1 MKLELNQ
8 TQALH
13 VNRHS
18 HQLAKCYAL
27 AGNKKHLQ
35 VCGIRSIFCNQNEG
49 SLTNS
54 VKSPGGCFQWQLPG
68 GQRPARGRATRTAER
83 AAVLGPVEPPQ
94 HGPRSHSAPPGA
106 SLPINSEHSQQREG
120 LTNATVPCTSILTE
134 QARGR
139 VSNERQSPRCARHHA
154 DWQQQQRQPGSTRS
168 GFIGLHTSVLR
179 KFQVTN
185 GDHCACGSHTFPH
198 IHKW

>member
-1 MKLELNQ
+1 MLCPGGEQ
-8 TQALH
+8 EAF
-13 VNRHS
+13 
-18 HQLAKCYAL
+18 
-27 AGNKKHLQ
+27 AGLWNKKHILQ
-35 VCGIRSIFCNQNEG
+35 PKRRLSHQFRQVARRLFSA
-49 SLTNS
+49 SR
-54 VKSPGGCFQWQLPG
+54 
-68 GQRPARGRATRTAER
+68 RPASSARPGDEDRRASGCAR
-83 AAVLGPVEPPQ
+83 PVEPPQ

-154 DWQQQQRQPGSTRS
+154 DWQQQQRQPGSTGS

-185 GDHCACGSHTFPH
+185 GDRCACGSHTFPH